1 MLGLSYPIAP
11 KANRHDGQ
19 WPRQFDSVL
28 KVPDMSWESIKARL
42 LQRKTLAQIDREI
55 ETQSSQTL
63 VRSLTL
69 FDLTCFGIAA
79 VIGAGA
85 FTTIGKASFD
95 GGPAIS
101 LLFVITAVACLFSA
115 LCYAQFAASIPVSGS
130 AYTYAFVAFG
140 ELTAW
145 MIGWNLLMEYAI
157 GNSVL
162 AFAWSSYFVN
172 LLDGMQAGLA
182 NLGINVQ
189 IPQWLVQDYYSC
201 SRAPAEWAAVQASNG
216 SATEE
221 LKRNLQAWETAPSFA
236 GLKLIVDLPAIL
248 INVLI
253 TALVIIGIQESK
265 RFSNAMV
272 LLKMA
277 VVVLVVLVGFFY
289 IKPTNWRPFAPNGME
304 GVFKGIAGV
313 FFAYIGFDAIS
324 TTAEECNN
332 AQRDIPRATLLT
344 LLLCTI
350 IYIILSFTLTGMVS
364 YRELNV
370 DDPLAYVF
378 EKVGLPSLVGII
390 SLSAVIATT
399 SVFLVFQLGQPRIF
413 MSMARDGLLP
423 KPFASIHPRFKTP
436 AFASVITG
444 IMVALPTLFFNS
456 QFVTDLA
463 SIGTLFAFM
472 LVCAGIL
479 VTDSFHPNSG
489 GFRVTRLP
497 GQIILPICFV
507 AYCALLPNLP
517 QSHQIQGDWM
527 PDDKFHYDRIPY
539 AIFLMVFLGL
549 STAAVRYRWS
559 AIPVLGVV
567 VNLYLIAGL
576 GAANWIRFG
585 IWCLIGLLVYACYGY
600 HYSRRRSA

>member
-1 MLGLSYPIAP
+1 
-11 KANRHDGQ
+11 
-19 WPRQFDSVL
+19 
-28 KVPDMSWESIKARL
+28 
-42 LQRKTLAQIDREI
+42 
-55 ETQSSQTL
+55 
-63 VRSLTL
+63 
-69 FDLTCFGIAA
+69 
-79 VIGAGA
+79 
-85 FTTIGKASFD
+85 
-95 GGPAIS
+95 
-101 LLFVITAVACLFSA
+101 
-115 LCYAQFAASIPVSGS
+115 LCYAQFASSIPTSGS

-172 LLDGMQAGLA
+172 LLEGMQGWLS
-182 NLGINVQ
+182 GFGWGFQ
-189 IPQWLVQDYYSC
+189 IPQWLVQDYYS
-201 SRAPAEWAAVQASNG
+201 SAQAPAQWAAVQAADG
-216 SATEE
+216 VAGEE
-221 LKRNLQAWETAPSFA
+221 LQRHLQAWETAPSLG
-236 GLKLIVDLPAIL
+236 GLKLILDLPAIVV
-248 INVLI
+248 NVLI
-253 TALVIIGIQESK
+253 TALVIVGIHESK
-265 RFSNAMV
+265 KVSNAMV

-277 VVVLVVLVGFFY
+277 VVILVVLVGAFY
-289 IKPTNWRPFAPNGME
+289 IKPSNWSPFAPNGLE

-324 TTAEECNN
+324 TTAEECKN

-364 YRELNV
+364 YKELDV

-378 EKVGLPSLVGII
+378 EKIGLPSLVGII

-436 AFASVITG
+436 AFSSVITG
-444 IMVALPTLFFNS
+444 VMVALPTLFFNS

-472 LVCAGIL
+472 LVCGGIL
-479 VTDSFHPNSG
+479 VSGSTNPDSK
-489 GFRVTRLP
+489 GFRVPKLP
-497 GQIILPICFV
+497 GQVLLPLCFV
-507 AYCALLPNLP
+507 AYCLILPKLP
-517 QSHQIQGDWM
+517 DNHQLGGDWI
-527 PDDKFHYDRIPY
+527 PDGNFHYDRIPY
-539 AIFLMVFLGL
+539 AIFLSVFLAL
-549 STAAVRYRWS
+549 SVAAVRYRWS

-585 IWCLIGLLVYACYGY
+585 IWCAIGLLVYALYGY
-600 HYSRRRSA
+600 HHSRRRSESFSSS

>member
-1 MLGLSYPIAP
+1 MGSLVDKVIA
-11 KANRHDGQ
+11 
-19 WPRQFDSVL
+19 
-28 KVPDMSWESIKARL
+28 MSWESIQARL
-42 LQRKTLAQIDREI
+42 LRRKTLAQIDQEY
-55 ETQSSQTL
+55 ENQSSEAL

-85 FTTIGKASFD
+85 FTTIGRASFD

-115 LCYAQFAASIPVSGS
+115 LCYAQFASSIPTSGS

-172 LLDGMQAGLA
+172 LLEGMQGWLS
-182 NLGINVQ
+182 GFGWGFQ
-189 IPQWLVQDYYSC
+189 IPQWLVQDYYS
-201 SRAPAEWAAVQASNG
+201 SARAPAQWAAVQAANG
-216 SATEE
+216 VASEE
-221 LKRNLQAWETAPSFA
+221 LQRHLQAWETAPSLG
-236 GLKLIVDLPAIL
+236 GLKLILDLPAIVV
-248 INVLI
+248 NVLI
-253 TALVIIGIQESK
+253 TALVIVGIHESK
-265 RFSNAMV
+265 KVSNAMV

-277 VVVLVVLVGFFY
+277 VVILVVLVGAFY
-289 IKPTNWRPFAPNGME
+289 IKPSNWSPFAPNGLE

-324 TTAEECNN
+324 TTAEECKN

-344 LLLCTI
+344 LLLCTV

-364 YRELNV
+364 YKELDV

-378 EKVGLPSLVGII
+378 EKIGLPSLVGII

-436 AFASVITG
+436 AFSSVITG
-444 IMVALPTLFFNS
+444 VMVALPTLFFNS

-472 LVCAGIL
+472 LVCGGIL
-479 VTDSFHPNSG
+479 VSGSTSPDSK
-489 GFRVTRLP
+489 GFRVPKLP
-497 GQIILPICFV
+497 GQVLLPLCFV
-507 AYCALLPNLP
+507 AYCLILPKLP
-517 QSHQIQGDWM
+517 DNHQLGGDWI
-527 PDDKFHYDRIPY
+527 PDGNFHYDRIPY
-539 AIFLMVFLGL
+539 AIFLSVFLGL
-549 STAAVRYRWS
+549 SAAAVRYRWS

-585 IWCLIGLLVYACYGY
+585 IWCAIGLLVYALYGY
-600 HYSRRRSA
+600 HHSRRRSESVSSS

>member
-1 MLGLSYPIAP
+1 
-11 KANRHDGQ
+11 
-19 WPRQFDSVL
+19 
-28 KVPDMSWESIKARL
+28 MSWESIKTRL

-55 ETQSSQTL
+55 ESQSSQAL

-201 SRAPAEWAAVQASNG
+201 ARAPAEWAAVQASNG

-253 TALVIIGIQESK
+253 TSLVIIGIQESK
-265 RFSNAMV
+265 RVSNAMV
-272 LLKMA
+272 MLKMA

-289 IKPTNWRPFAPNGME
+289 IKPTNWSPFAPNGME

-332 AQRDIPRATLLT
+332 AQRDIPRATLMT

-479 VTDSFHPNSG
+479 VTDSFQPNSS
-489 GFRVTRLP
+489 GFRVTRFP

-559 AIPVLGVV
+559 AIPALGVV

-585 IWCLIGLLVYACYGY
+585 IWCLIGLLVYTCYGY

>member
-1 MLGLSYPIAP
+1 
-11 KANRHDGQ
+11 
-19 WPRQFDSVL
+19 
-28 KVPDMSWESIKARL
+28 MSWDSIKARL
-42 LQRKTLAQIDREI
+42 LARKTLAQIDRDI
-55 ETQSSQTL
+55 ESQSSQAL
-63 VRSLTL
+63 IKSLTL

-101 LLFVITAVACLFSA
+101 GLFVITAIACLFSA
-115 LCYAQFAASIPVSGS
+115 LCYAQFASSIPASGS

-172 LLDGMQAGLA
+172 LLEGMQGL
-182 NLGINVQ
+182 LSRIGIDLQ

-201 SRAPAEWAAVQASNG
+201 VRAPDQAAAIQATQSPL
-216 SATEE
+216 SDE
-221 LKRNLQAWETAPSFA
+221 LRRHLQAWETAPTIG
-236 GLKLIVDLPAIL
+236 GLKLIIDLPAIL
-248 INVLI
+248 INLLI
-253 TALVIIGIQESK
+253 TALVIVGIQESK
-265 RFSNAMV
+265 RVSNLMV
-272 LLKMA
+272 VLKMA
-277 VVVLVVLVGFFY
+277 VVLSVVLIGFFY
-289 IKPTNWRPFAPNGME
+289 IKPSNWSPFAPNGLE

-324 TTAEECNN
+324 TTAEECKN
-332 AQRDIPRATLLT
+332 AQRDLPRATLLT
-344 LLLCTI
+344 LLFCTI
-350 IYIILSFTLTGMVS
+350 IYIVLSLTLTGMVS
-364 YRELNV
+364 YTELNV

-390 SLSAVIATT
+390 SLSAVVATT

-423 KPFASIHPRFKTP
+423 KAFASIHPKFKTP
-436 AFASVITG
+436 AFSSIITG
-444 IMVALPTLFFNS
+444 LLVALPTLFFNS

-479 VTDSFHPNSG
+479 VSETTKPDAS
-489 GFRVTRLP
+489 GFRVPYFPGHLILP
-497 GQIILPICFV
+497 GCFI
-507 AYCALLPNLP
+507 AYCCLLPQLP
-517 QSHQIQGDWM
+517 QSHQFYGDWI
-527 PDDKFHYDRIPY
+527 PDGLFHYDRIPY
-539 AIFLMVFLGL
+539 VCFLIVFLGL
-549 STAAVRYRWS
+549 SAASVRFRWS

-585 IWCLIGLLVYACYGY
+585 IWCLIGLLIYALYGY
-600 HYSRRRSA
+600 HHSNRNVKQTN

>member
-1 MLGLSYPIAP
+1 
-11 KANRHDGQ
+11 
-19 WPRQFDSVL
+19 
-28 KVPDMSWESIKARL
+28 MSWESIKARL
-42 LQRKTLAQIDREI
+42 LQRKTLAQIDRDLDSTE
-55 ETQSSQTL
+55 SHSL

-69 FDLTCFGIAA
+69 LDLTCFGIAA

-85 FTTIGKASFD
+85 FTTIGKASYD

-115 LCYAQFAASIPVSGS
+115 LCYAQFASSIPVSGS

-172 LLDGMQAGLA
+172 LLEGMQGWLATMGL
-182 NLGINVQ
+182 NFQ

-201 SRAPAEWAAVQASNG
+201 VRAPEQVAAVQATNG
-216 SATEE
+216 TVSEE
-221 LKRNLQAWETAPSFA
+221 LRRHLQALETAPSIGGWKF
-236 GLKLIVDLPAIL
+236 IVDLPAIL
-248 INVLI
+248 INLLI

-265 RFSNAMV
+265 RVSNAMV

-277 VVVLVVLVGFFY
+277 VVLLVVLIGFYY
-289 IKPTNWRPFAPNGME
+289 IKPENWSPFAPNGLE
-304 GVFKGIAGV
+304 GVFKGISGV

-324 TTAEECNN
+324 TTAEECKN

-350 IYIILSFTLTGMVS
+350 IYIILSFTLTGMIS
-364 YRELNV
+364 YKELNV

-390 SLSAVIATT
+390 SLSAVVATT

-423 KPFASIHPRFKTP
+423 KQFASIHPRFKTP

-444 IMVALPTLFFNS
+444 LMVALPTLFLNS

-472 LVCAGIL
+472 FVCAGIL
-479 VTDSFHPNSG
+479 VADAQEPTSNDSPPT
-489 GFRVTRLP
+489 GFRVPRLP
-497 GQIILPICFV
+497 GQILVPICLLAYLAILPK
-507 AYCALLPNLP
+507 LPAN
-517 QSHQIQGDWM
+517 HQFWGDWM
-527 PDDKFHYDRIPY
+527 PEGNFHYDRIPY
-539 AIFLMVFLGL
+539 LIFVMVFVSL
-549 STAAVRYRWS
+549 TVAAVKYRWS

-567 VNLYLIAGL
+567 INLYLIAGL
-576 GAANWIRFG
+576 GAINWAWFAF
-585 IWCLIGLLVYACYGY
+585 WCLIGLLTYGCYGY
-600 HYSRRRSA
+600 HHSRRSIRNLDHQDRNM

>member
-1 MLGLSYPIAP
+1 
-11 KANRHDGQ
+11 
-19 WPRQFDSVL
+19 
-28 KVPDMSWESIKARL
+28 MSWESIKTRL

-55 ETQSSQTL
+55 ESQSSQAL

-201 SRAPAEWAAVQASNG
+201 ARAPAEWAAVQASNG

-253 TALVIIGIQESK
+253 TSLVIIGIQESK
-265 RFSNAMV
+265 RVSNAMV
-272 LLKMA
+272 MLKMA

-289 IKPTNWRPFAPNGME
+289 IKPTNWSPFAPNGME

-332 AQRDIPRATLLT
+332 AQRDIPRATLMT

-479 VTDSFHPNSG
+479 VTDSFQPNSS
-489 GFRVTRLP
+489 GFRVTRFP

-527 PDDKFHYDRIPY
+527 PDGKFHYDRIPY

-559 AIPVLGVV
+559 AIPALGVV

-585 IWCLIGLLVYACYGY
+585 IWCLIGLLVYTCYGY

>member
-1 MLGLSYPIAP
+1 
-11 KANRHDGQ
+11 
-19 WPRQFDSVL
+19 
-28 KVPDMSWESIKARL
+28 
-42 LQRKTLAQIDREI
+42 
-55 ETQSSQTL
+55 
-63 VRSLTL
+63 
-69 FDLTCFGIAA
+69 
-79 VIGAGA
+79 
-85 FTTIGKASFD
+85 
-95 GGPAIS
+95 

-201 SRAPAEWAAVQASNG
+201 ARAPAEWAAVQASNG

-253 TALVIIGIQESK
+253 TSLVIIGIQESK
-265 RFSNAMV
+265 RVSNAMV
-272 LLKMA
+272 MLKMA

-289 IKPTNWRPFAPNGME
+289 IKPTNWSPFAPNGME

-332 AQRDIPRATLLT
+332 AQRDIPRATLMT

-479 VTDSFHPNSG
+479 VTDSFQPNSS
-489 GFRVTRLP
+489 GFRVTRFP

-559 AIPVLGVV
+559 AIPALGVV

-585 IWCLIGLLVYACYGY
+585 IWCLIGLLVYTCYGY

>member
-1 MLGLSYPIAP
+1 
-11 KANRHDGQ
+11 
-19 WPRQFDSVL
+19 
-28 KVPDMSWESIKARL
+28 MSWDAIQARL
-42 LQRKTLAQIDREI
+42 TRRKTLAQIDQELDK
-55 ETQSSQTL
+55 QSSQGL

-101 LLFVITAVACLFSA
+101 LLFVITAIACLFSA
-115 LCYAQFAASIPVSGS
+115 LCYAQFASSIPASGS

-172 LLDGMQAGLA
+172 LLEGMQTWLSRIGL
-182 NLGINVQ
+182 NFQ

-201 SRAPAEWAAVQASNG
+201 SE
-216 SATEE
+216 ATEQIAAIQAAGGTPSEE
-221 LKRNLQAWETAPSFA
+221 LRRHLQAWESAPSLGGYLSNF
-236 GLKLIVDLPAIL
+236 KLIVDLPAIL
-248 INVLI
+248 INILI
-253 TALVIIGIQESK
+253 TLLVIVGIQESK
-265 RFSNAMV
+265 RVSNAMV

-277 VVVLVVLVGFFY
+277 VVLMVVLVGFFY
-289 IKPTNWRPFAPNGME
+289 IKPSNWQPFAPNGLE

-324 TTAEECNN
+324 TTAEECKN

-364 YRELNV
+364 YQSLNV
-370 DDPLAYVF
+370 DDPLAFVF

-423 KPFASIHPRFKTP
+423 KRFASIHPRFKTP
-436 AFASVITG
+436 AFSSVITG
-444 IMVALPTLFFNS
+444 LMVALPTLLLNS
-456 QFVTDLA
+456 TFVTDLA

-479 VTDSFHPNSG
+479 VSDTTQPSSS
-489 GFRVTRLP
+489 GFRVPYFP
-497 GQIILPICFV
+497 GQFIVPMSFLG
-507 AYCALLPNLP
+507 YCALLPSLP
-517 QSHQIQGDWM
+517 QNHQILGDWM
-527 PDDKFHYDRIPY
+527 PEGIFHFDRVPY
-539 AIFLMVFLGL
+539 AIFLAVFLGL
-549 STAAVRYRWS
+549 STASIQYRWS

-576 GAANWIRFG
+576 GAENWIRFG
-585 IWCLIGLLVYACYGY
+585 IWCVIGLLIYALYGY
-600 HYSRRRSA
+600 HNSRYHNP

>member
-1 MLGLSYPIAP
+1 MT
-11 KANRHDGQ
+11 
-19 WPRQFDSVL
+19 
-28 KVPDMSWESIKARL
+28 WESIKARL
-42 LQRKTLAQIDREI
+42 LKRKTLSQIDREI
-55 ETQSSQTL
+55 ESESSQSL

-85 FTTIGKASFD
+85 FTTIGKASYD

-101 LLFVITAVACLFSA
+101 VLFVITAVACLFSA
-115 LCYAQFAASIPVSGS
+115 LCYAQFASSIPVSGS

-162 AFAWSSYFVN
+162 AFAWSSYFMN
-172 LLDGMQAGLA
+172 LLEGMQGWLASIGL
-182 NLGINVQ
+182 NFH

-201 SRAPAEWAAVQASNG
+201 VRAPEQAAAVQAAGGTLN
-216 SATEE
+216 EE
-221 LKRNLQAWETAPSFA
+221 LQRHLEAWETAPSLGGF
-236 GLKLIVDLPAIL
+236 KFIVDLPAIL
-248 INVLI
+248 INLLV
-253 TALVIIGIQESK
+253 TGLVIIGIQESK
-265 RFSNAMV
+265 RVSNAMV
-272 LLKMA
+272 MLKMA
-277 VVVLVVLVGFFY
+277 VVLMVVLIGFFY
-289 IKPTNWRPFAPNGME
+289 IKPKNWSPFAPNGLE

-324 TTAEECNN
+324 TTAEECKN

-350 IYIILSFTLTGMVS
+350 IYIILSFTLTGMIS
-364 YRELNV
+364 YKELNV

-378 EKVGLPSLVGII
+378 GKVGLPSLVGII

-423 KPFASIHPRFKTP
+423 KRFASIHPRFKTP

-444 IMVALPTLFFNS
+444 LMVALPTLFLNS

-472 LVCAGIL
+472 FVCAGIL
-479 VTDSFHPNSG
+479 VSDTHGSRTDHLRPS
-489 GFRVTRLP
+489 GFRVPHLP
-497 GQIILPICFV
+497 GHVIVPMCLV
-507 AYCALLPNLP
+507 AYLAILSKLP
-517 QSHQIQGDWM
+517 QSHQFWGDWM
-527 PDDKFHYDRIPY
+527 PEGKFHYDRIPY
-539 AIFLMVFLGL
+539 LIFLSVFLGL
-549 STAAVRYRWS
+549 SVAAIRYRWS

-567 VNLYLIAGL
+567 INLYLIAGL
-576 GAANWIRFG
+576 GALNWTWFS
-585 IWCLIGLLVYACYGY
+585 IWCLIGLLVYTCYGY
-600 HYSRRRSA
+600 HHSRRRLDDSHGAINR